1 MDLKKIELALVTNV
15 IEKDDFRGIKWKKI
29 SVFFFVLSWS
39 RFK

>member
-1 MDLKKIELALVTNV
+1 MDLKKIELAFVTRK
-15 IEKDDFRGIKWKKI
+15 IERDDFRGIKSKEI

>member
-1 MDLKKIELALVTNV
+1 MDFKKIELALVTNV
-15 IEKDDFRGIKWKKI
+15 IERDDFRGIKSKKI